1 MRKTVLTGT
10 IVMLI
15 ASVAMAQ
22 APAAQTPAGQAPAG
36 GQSQTGQ
43 AAPQQKKEIK
53 DPAEYNAYMA
63 AVQATDPNQKAASLE
78 GFLNQYP
85 NSVMKSDALEMLM
98 GTYQQT
104 GNVQKVS
111 DTAQKLLQAD
121 PKNTSALAVMSFLLK
136 QKIQTQD
143 ANNPQALQTDAQQA
157 QQYAQ
162 QGLQALQTNPCPEGA
177 APADCEKRKTQL
189 SAIFNSTLGFTYLQ
203 QKDYANASKFL
214 EAQVQAN
221 PQDLE
226 STYQLALAML
236 EQKPINPQGL
246 CYGARAVNLAA
257 ANAAAQQ
264 QIDKYVKNRYI
275 RYHGDDSGY
284 TDLIAAA
291 KAPTPPT
298 GCQVTPAPT
307 PAELAAK
314 LVQSKPVN
322 QMSFDEIQLILT
334 SGNQQAADQ
343 VWSEIKDKPIALL
356 GKLISGTADTLMIAG
371 SADDIEAN
379 KADIELKMVAPI
391 PAKIMPATGG
401 DVKFQGKPTTYDPN
415 PFMVH
420 MTEGT
425 LVGAP
430 KAAAP
435 AKKAPAKKAPAK
447 KKKSQ

>member
-1 MRKTVLTGT
+1 MRKTVLTVLIG
-10 IVMLI
+10 MLI
-15 ASVAMAQ
+15 AVTAMAQ
-22 APAAQTPAGQAPAG
+22 APAAPQGQPTSQAPAA
-36 GQSQTGQ
+36 GQ

-63 AVQATDPNQKAASLE
+63 AVQATDPNQKSASLE

-85 NSVMKSDALEMLM
+85 NSVMKNDALEMLM

-104 GNVQKVS
+104 GNVQKVT

-121 PKNTSALAVMSFLLK
+121 PKNTSALAVLSFLLK
-136 QKIQTQD
+136 AKIQTQD
-143 ANNPQALQTDAQQA
+143 ANNPQALQADAQQA

-162 QGLQALQTNPCPEGA
+162 AGLQALETQPPPEGA
-177 APADCEKRKTQL
+177 TPDAIAKRKAQL
-189 SAIFNSTLGFTYLQ
+189 AGIFNGTLGFTYLQ
-203 QKDYANASKFL
+203 QKNYPQAAQYL
-214 EAQVQAN
+214 ETQVKAN

-236 EQKPINPQGL
+236 EQKPINQQGL
-246 CYGARAVNLAA
+246 WYGARAVNLAGS
-257 ANAAAQQ
+257 NAAAQQ

-284 TDLIAAA
+284 QELIQAAA
-291 KAPTPPT
+291 SPTPPANF
-298 GCQVTPAPT
+298 QVAPAPT
-307 PAELAAK
+307 PAELAGK
-314 LVQSKPVN
+314 LVQSKQVN

-334 SGNQQAADQ
+334 SGNQQASDQ
-343 VWSEIKDKPIALL
+343 VWGQIKDKPIALL

-391 PAKIMPATGG
+391 PAKLMPTVGG
-401 DVKFQGKPTTYDPN
+401 DIKFQGKPTTFEPN

-425 LVGAP
+425 LIGAP
-430 KAAAP
+430 KAAPTKAP
-435 AKKAPAKKAPAK
+435 AKGPAKKAPAK
-447 KKKSQ
+447 KKK

>member
-1 MRKTVLTGT
+1 MRKTVLTVL

-15 ASVAMAQ
+15 AVTLMAQ
-22 APAAQTPAGQAPAG
+22 APAAGQGQPASQAPAA
-36 GQSQTGQ
+36 GQ

-85 NSVMKSDALEMLM
+85 NSVMKNDALEMLM

-104 GNVQKVS
+104 GNVQKVM
-111 DTAQKLLQAD
+111 DTAQKLLQVD
-121 PKNTSALAVMSFLLK
+121 QKNSAALAVLSFLLK

-162 QGLQALQTNPCPEGA
+162 QGLQALQSQAKPEGV
-177 APADCEKRKTQL
+177 ADADWEKRKTQL
-189 SAIFNSTLGFTYLQ
+189 TSIFNGTLGFTYLQ
-203 QKDYANASKFL
+203 QKNYPQAAQYL
-214 EAQVQAN
+214 ETQVKAN

-236 EQKPINPQGL
+236 EQKPINQQGL
-246 CYGARAVNLAA
+246 WYGARAVNLAA
-257 ANAAAQQ
+257 SNAAAQQ

-284 TDLIAAA
+284 QELIQAAA
-291 KAPTPPT
+291 SPTPPA
-298 GCQVTPAPT
+298 GFQVAPAPT

-334 SGNQQAADQ
+334 SGNQQASDQ
-343 VWSEIKDKPIALL
+343 VWGQIKDKPIALL
-356 GKLISGTADTLMIAG
+356 GKLISGTSDTLMIAG

-379 KADIELKMVAPI
+379 KADIELKMVGPI
-391 PAKIMPATGG
+391 PAKQMPTVGG
-401 DVKFQGKPTTYDPN
+401 DIKFQGKPATFDPN

-425 LVGAP
+425 LIGAP
-430 KAAAP
+430 KAAPSKAP
-435 AKKAPAKKAPAK
+435 AKGPAKKAPAK
-447 KKKSQ
+447 KKK

>member
-1 MRKTVLTGT
+1 MRKTVLTVLIG
-10 IVMLI
+10 MLI
-15 ASVAMAQ
+15 AVTAMAQ
-22 APAAQTPAGQAPAG
+22 APAAPQGQPTSQAPAA
-36 GQSQTGQ
+36 GQ

-63 AVQATDPNQKAASLE
+63 AVQATDPNQKSASLE

-85 NSVMKSDALEMLM
+85 NSVMKNDALEMLM

-104 GNVQKVS
+104 GNVQKVT

-121 PKNTSALAVMSFLLK
+121 PKNTSALAVLSFLLK
-136 QKIQTQD
+136 AKIQTQD
-143 ANNPQALQTDAQQA
+143 ANNPQALQADAQQA

-162 QGLQALQTNPCPEGA
+162 AGLQALETQPPPEGA
-177 APADCEKRKTQL
+177 TPDAIAKRKAQL
-189 SAIFNSTLGFTYLQ
+189 AGIFNGTLGFTYLQ
-203 QKDYANASKFL
+203 QKNYPQAAQYL
-214 EAQVQAN
+214 ETQVKAN

-246 CYGARAVNLAA
+246 WYGARAVNLAGS
-257 ANAAAQQ
+257 NAAAQQ

-284 TDLIAAA
+284 QELIQAAA
-291 KAPTPPT
+291 SPTPPANF
-298 GCQVTPAPT
+298 QVAPAPT
-307 PAELAAK
+307 PAELAGK
-314 LVQSKPVN
+314 LVQSKQVN

-334 SGNQQAADQ
+334 SGNQQASDQ
-343 VWSEIKDKPIALL
+343 VWGQIKDKPIALL

-391 PAKIMPATGG
+391 PAKLMPTVGG
-401 DVKFQGKPTTYDPN
+401 DIKFQGKPTTFEPN

-425 LVGAP
+425 LIGAP
-430 KAAAP
+430 KAAPTKAP
-435 AKKAPAKKAPAK
+435 AKGPAKKAPAK
-447 KKKSQ
+447 KKK

>member
-1 MRKTVLTGT
+1 MRKLLLTGI

-15 ASVAMAQ
+15 ASTALAQ
-22 APAAQTPAGQAPAG
+22 APAGQTAPA
-36 GQSQTGQ
+36 GQ
-43 AAPQQKKEIK
+43 AAPQQNKKEIK

-63 AVQATDPNQKAASLE
+63 AVQATDPNQKAAALE

-98 GTYQQT
+98 GTYQQS
-104 GNVQKVS
+104 GNVQKIQ
-111 DTAQKLLQAD
+111 DTAGKLLQAD
-121 PKNTSALAVMSFLLK
+121 PKNTPALAVLSFLLK
-136 QKIQTQD
+136 AKIPQEAQSNPTQM
-143 ANNPQALQTDAQQA
+143 QADIQQA

-162 QGLQALQTNPCPEGA
+162 QGLQALQSASKPEGVSD
-177 APADCEKRKTQL
+177 ADWEKRKTQL
-189 SAIFNSTLGFTYLQ
+189 GAIFNSTLGFTYLQ
-203 QKDYANASKFL
+203 QKNYPQAAQYL
-214 EAQVQAN
+214 EAQVKAN

-246 CYGARAVNLAA
+246 WYGARAVNLAGS
-257 ANAAAQQ
+257 NAAAQQ

-275 RYHGDDSGY
+275 RYHGGDDGY
-284 TDLIAAA
+284 AELVQAAA
-291 KAPTPPT
+291 SPQPPANF
-298 GCQVTPAPT
+298 QIAPAPT

-314 LVQSKPVN
+314 LVQSKQVN

-343 VWSEIKDKPIALL
+343 VWNAIKDKPIALL
-356 GKLISGTADTLMIAG
+356 GKLISGTADTLQIAG

-379 KADIELKMVAPI
+379 KADIELKMVGPI
-391 PAKIMPATGG
+391 PAKMMPTTGG
-401 DVKFQGKPTTYDPN
+401 EIKFQGNPTSYDPN

-430 KAAAP
+430 KAAPSKAPAKGP
-435 AKKAPAKKAPAK
+435 AKKAPPK
-447 KKKSQ
+447 KKK

>member
-1 MRKTVLTGT
+1 MRKALLFA
-10 IVMLI
+10 IILLI
-15 ASVAMAQ
+15 ASLAV
-22 APAAQTPAGQAPAG
+22 AQTPAPA
-36 GQSQTGQ
+36 GQ

-63 AVQATDPNQKAASLE
+63 AVQAQDPNQKAAALE

-98 GTYQQT
+98 GAYQA
-104 GNVQKVS
+104 GNNAAKMA
-111 DTAQKLLQAD
+111 DTATRLLQAD
-121 PKNTSALAVMSFLLK
+121 PKSTAALAVLSFLTK
-136 QKIQTQD
+136 NKIQTQD
-143 ANNPQALQTDAQQA
+143 ANNPQQLQADAAQA

-162 QGLQALQTNPCPEGA
+162 QGLQALQSQTKPEGVSD
-177 APADCEKRKTQL
+177 ADWQNRVKQL
-189 SAIFNSTLGFTYLQ
+189 TGLFNSTLGFTYLQ
-203 QKDYANASKFL
+203 QKDYPNAAKYL
-214 EAQVQAN
+214 EEQVKAN

-226 STYQLALAML
+226 STYQLTLAML

-246 CYGARAVNLAA
+246 WYGARAVNLAGS
-257 ANAAAQQ
+257 NAAAQQ

-284 TDLIAAA
+284 TDLIAAGA
-291 KAPTPPT
+291 SPTQPA
-298 GCQVTPAPT
+298 GWKVDPAPT

-314 LVQSKPVN
+314 LLSSKPVN

-343 VWSEIKDKPIALL
+343 LWGQIKDKQIALL
-356 GKLISGTADTLMIAG
+356 GKMLGGAGDTLQIAG

-379 KADIELKMVAPI
+379 KADIDLKMVGPI
-391 PAKIMPATGG
+391 PAKDMPKTGG
-401 DVKFQGKPTTYDPN
+401 DVKFQGKPTTYDAN

-425 LVGAP
+425 LIGAP
-430 KAAAP
+430 KPAP
-435 AKKAPAKKAPAK
+435 KTPAKKAPAK
-447 KKKSQ
+447 KKK

>member
-1 MRKTVLTGT
+1 MRKLLLTGI
-10 IVMLI
+10 IVMLM
-15 ASVAMAQ
+15 ASLALAQ
-22 APAAQTPAGQAPAG
+22 APAGQTAPA
-36 GQSQTGQ
+36 GQ
-43 AAPQQKKEIK
+43 AAPQQNKKEIK

-85 NSVMKSDALEMLM
+85 NSVMKTDALEMLM
-98 GTYQQT
+98 GTYQQS
-104 GNVQKVS
+104 GNVQKIQ
-111 DTAQKLLQAD
+111 DTAGKLLQAD
-121 PKNTSALAVMSFLLK
+121 PKNTPALAVLSFLLK
-136 QKIQTQD
+136 AKIPQEAQSNPTQ
-143 ANNPQALQTDAQQA
+143 AQADIQQA

-162 QGLQALQTNPCPEGA
+162 QGLQALQNPCPEGV
-177 APADCEKRKTQL
+177 APADCDKRKTQL
-189 SAIFNSTLGFTYLQ
+189 AAIFNSTLGFTYLQ
-203 QKDYANASKFL
+203 QKNYPQAAQYL
-214 EAQVQAN
+214 EAQVKAN

-246 CYGARAVNLAA
+246 WYGARAVNLAGS
-257 ANAAAQQ
+257 NAAAQQ

-284 TDLIAAA
+284 TEMIAAA
-291 KAPTPPT
+291 ANPTPPA
-298 GCQVTPAPT
+298 GWQVAPAPT

-314 LVQSKPVN
+314 LVQSKQVN

-343 VWSEIKDKPIALL
+343 VWNAIKDKPIALL
-356 GKLISGTADTLMIAG
+356 GKLINGTSDTLQIAG

-379 KADIELKMVAPI
+379 KADIELKMVGPI
-391 PAKIMPATGG
+391 PAKMMPANGG
-401 DVKFQGKPTTYDPN
+401 DVKFQGNPTSYDPN

-425 LVGAP
+425 LVGAA
-430 KAAAP
+430 KAAPSKAPAKSP
-435 AKKAPAKKAPAK
+435 AKKAPARK
-447 KKKSQ
+447 KK